1 MVLTAAQTTF
11 FWEDNA
17 QGMML
22 PNATRIALQ
31 GEGLTAVADLSGLTQ
46 DLLDNIAW
54 GRYQFKFAGIRYY
67 GGCWSH
73 SVLED
78 DGVGSSDTHL

>member
-22 PNATRIALQ
+22 PNPTRVALQ

-46 DLLDNIAW
+46 D
-54 GRYQFKFAGIRYY
+54 
-67 GGCWSH
+67 
-73 SVLED
+73 
-78 DGVGSSDTHL
+78 